1 MPTSSCDAKFDRTVS
16 EGAGWADRFYLCD
29 QRSMSEFSASS
40 TNASIS
46 QFDFNL
52 RTQLDALERR
62 ACTEDEFL
70 REMLVFCEST
80 PNFVSIV
87 LAHIDARYRQG
98 SLAEDLCRSIRARI
112 ACYELEDR
120 AYGTTVELRPAR
132 ASSSLATQSTA
143 HIDTVRPGSLSRAEN
158 TDQSGANQNDRMV
171 INAPPAARSPT
182 QAERTAVRPLPQPLE
197 VGCVLQNRYV
207 LEGLLGRGG
216 MGAVFKA
223 LDRHRI
229 DLAEDK
235 RHVAVKVLN
244 ENIGQRPEIL
254 ADLRREFYCAQ
265 ALSHPNIVKV
275 YEMHHD
281 DEVAFYTMELLEGEL
296 LSSVLLRTHPLP
308 LGRAHAWTI
317 IREVGAGLAH
327 AHSRNVVHGDLKPQN
342 VLLTDRGEVRVLDFG
357 ASSTST
363 RQAETSDP
371 LQRNPFP
378 AVTPAYTCCE
388 LLDGQQSD
396 PRDDL
401 YALACLS
408 YELLAGKHPF
418 QRLPSTEARDL
429 GMRPRRPQG
438 VSHRQ
443 WRSLRLGLSW
453 YRESRSLSVRDWL
466 AELGL
471 KPMAELLPPPHAL
484 DAMLPRR
491 LHPRAVPRV
500 ALLASLIAGL
510 GLWVAL
516 RHASFADNVGGK
528 PLAPQAML
536 SAPTGSQPA
545 PVNQMTVYDAR
556 IVPQPT
562 PAGLLGQP
570 FLTELPT
577 APVAREPDPS
587 SGSGAREQTVGASR
601 TIAADK
607 ITISAGTYSVRSGAH
622 FAEINVRRS
631 DEARGNGS
639 FVWWTEASSAK
650 PGNDFV
656 SQSQTT
662 QAFSR
667 GRHLARLFIRIVPNP
682 SRTHAETFYVVI
694 GQPSDGYFL
703 GPITRA
709 AILIPPLG

>member
-1 MPTSSCDAKFDRTVS
+1 MPTSSYDAKFAGAVS
-16 EGAGWADRFYLCD
+16 EGARWADRFYLCD
-29 QRSMSEFSASS
+29 QRSMSEFSASP
-40 TNASIS
+40 TNASVS

-62 ACTEDEFL
+62 ECTADDFL
-70 REMLVFCEST
+70 REILVFRDST
-80 PNFVSIV
+80 PNFASII

-98 SLAEDLCRSIRARI
+98 SLAEQLFRSIRARI
-112 ACYELEDR
+112 ARHELEDR
-120 AYGTTVELRPAR
+120 DYGTTVELRPAQE
-132 ASSSLATQSTA
+132 SSSLATQRTA
-143 HIDTVRPGSLSRAEN
+143 HFDTVRPVSVSQAEN
-158 TDQSGANQNDRMV
+158 TDQSGANQNDRMF
-171 INAPPAARSPT
+171 INVPPAARSPT
-182 QAERTAVRPLPQPLE
+182 QAEHTAVRPLPHALE

-207 LEGLLGRGG
+207 LEGLIGRGG

-275 YEMHHD
+275 YELHHD
-281 DEVAFYTMELLEGEL
+281 DDVAFYTMELLEGEL

-317 IREVGAGLAH
+317 IREVGAGLAQ

-342 VLLTDRGEVRVLDFG
+342 VLITDRGEVRVLDFG

-363 RQAETSDP
+363 RQLETSDP

-429 GMRPRRPQG
+429 GMRPLRPQG
-438 VSHRQ
+438 VTHRQ

-466 AELGL
+466 AKLGL
-471 KPMAELLPPPHAL
+471 EPMAERLPPPHAL

-491 LHPRAVPRV
+491 LNPRAVPRV

-516 RHASFADNVGGK
+516 RHAPFAVNVGGK
-528 PLAPQAML
+528 RVAPQATL
-536 SAPTGSQPA
+536 SAPTGSQRA
-545 PVNQMTVYDAR
+545 PVNQMSLFDASMD
-556 IVPQPT
+556 PQPT

-570 FLTELPT
+570 FLTELRT

-587 SGSGAREQTVGASR
+587 SESVALEPTVGASR

-607 ITISAGTYSVRSGAH
+607 ITISAGTYSVRSGEH

-639 FVWWTEASSAK
+639 FVWWTEASSAR

-656 SQSQTT
+656 SQNRTT
-662 QAFSR
+662 QAFSK
-667 GRHLARLFIRIVPNP
+667 GRRLARLFIRIVPNP

-694 GQPSDGYFL
+694 GQPSGGYFL